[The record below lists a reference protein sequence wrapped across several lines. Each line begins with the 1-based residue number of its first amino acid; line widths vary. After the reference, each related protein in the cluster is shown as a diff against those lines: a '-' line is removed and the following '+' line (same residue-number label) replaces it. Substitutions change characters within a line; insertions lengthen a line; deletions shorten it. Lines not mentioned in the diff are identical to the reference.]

1 MYDLTA
7 LGELLIDFTQCGV
20 SPEGNRLFEQNPGG
34 AVANVLACARKFGRK
49 TAFIGKVGRDM
60 HGLFLKQ
67 TLQDAGINTD
77 GLVLAEDVFTTLAFV
92 ALSESGERTFSFA
105 RKPGADTCLTVGELD
120 ENILRNTRILHIG
133 SLSLTDEPARSATY
147 KAVELAKAA
156 GALISYDPN
165 YRASLWPSEEAAI
178 AQMRQM
184 LPCADFVKISDE
196 ETHLLTGHHDPYE
209 AGQALIEQG
218 VLCATVT
225 LGKDGTL
232 LCTKDRIQHIP
243 GFDATAVDTTGAG
256 DSFWG
261 AFLSKFLES
270 GKAPGEITA
279 DDAAEFALWGNAT
292 AALCIQKRGAIPAMP
307 EEAAV
312 RTLIQ
317 R

>member
-133 SLSLTDEPARSATY
+133 SYVIIIIRCYQYIPFPIDF
-147 KAVELAKAA
+147 
-156 GALISYDPN
+156 
-165 YRASLWPSEEAAI
+165 YR
-178 AQMRQM
+178 
-184 LPCADFVKISDE
+184 
-196 ETHLLTGHHDPYE
+196 
-209 AGQALIEQG
+209 
-218 VLCATVT
+218 
-225 LGKDGTL
+225 
-232 LCTKDRIQHIP
+232 
-243 GFDATAVDTTGAG
+243 
-256 DSFWG
+256 
-261 AFLSKFLES
+261 
-270 GKAPGEITA
+270 
-279 DDAAEFALWGNAT
+279 
-292 AALCIQKRGAIPAMP
+292 
-307 EEAAV
+307 
-312 RTLIQ
+312 
-317 R
+317 